1 MTQWSDRLR
10 LTLSANAQA
19 YAQHAG
25 VAWYHSLGNP
35 GIVLFPPSND
45 GMVHGNFQPQSYQA
59 IVGHAQW
66 APRLRKPHSSRTRAL
81 PPPFNTSACEMDSCT
96 SSDALLMNIMCY
108 PGVVRGNVSALL
120 GVPDDAEPHFGVPG
134 AVPLQG
140 GRTDATEVD
149 MRIGGTHVE
158 AKLTETSFTT
168 QRAAIVAQYQGLRD
182 VFDHDALPRVAS
194 ATADEPDYV
203 SYQLLRNVLAIA
215 RHPHRHF
222 RVLLDSR
229 RPDLLRE
236 WWTIFGAIRDPA
248 VRSRCG
254 FVLWQELA
262 VACPAPLQEFLVRK
276 YGL

>member
-25 VAWYHSLGNP
+25 VAWYRSLGTP
-35 GIVLFPPSND
+35 GIVLFPPSD
-45 GMVHGNFQPQSYQA
+45 EADTHGNFHPSSYQA

-81 PPPFNTSACEMDSCT
+81 PPPFNATACEMDSCT

-108 PGVVRGNVSALL
+108 PGVVRGNLAALL
-120 GVPDDAEPHFGVPG
+120 SVPDDAEPQFGVPG

-168 QRAAIVAQYQGLRD
+168 QRAAIVSQYQGLRD

-215 RHPHRHF
+215 RHPDRHF
-222 RVLLDSR
+222 RVLLDGR

-262 VACPAPLQEFLVRK
+262 AVCPAPLQEFLVRK

>member
-10 LTLSANAQA
+10 LTLSANAQV

-25 VAWYHSLGNP
+25 LAWYRSLGTP
-35 GIVLFPPSND
+35 GIVLFSPSD
-45 GMVHGNFQPQSYQA
+45 EA
-59 IVGHAQW
+59 
-66 APRLRKPHSSRTRAL
+66 
-81 PPPFNTSACEMDSCT
+81 DS
-96 SSDALLMNIMCY
+96 D
-108 PGVVRGNVSALL
+108 
-120 GVPDDAEPHFGVPG
+120 
-134 AVPLQG
+134 
-140 GRTDATEVD
+140 
-149 MRIGGTHVE
+149 
-158 AKLTETSFTT
+158 
-168 QRAAIVAQYQGLRD
+168 
-182 VFDHDALPRVAS
+182 
-194 ATADEPDYV
+194 ADEPDYV

-262 VACPAPLQEFLVRK
+262 AACPAPLQEFLVRK